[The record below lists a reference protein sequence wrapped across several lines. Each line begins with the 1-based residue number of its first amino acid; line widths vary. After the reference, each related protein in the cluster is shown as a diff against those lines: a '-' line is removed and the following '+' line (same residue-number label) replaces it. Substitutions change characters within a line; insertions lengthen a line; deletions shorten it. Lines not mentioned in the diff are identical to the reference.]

1 MANMFAVDATNGV
14 TYMGGY
20 LPLGWTSNLKLTVAD
35 SGFKV
40 TGQEADLSATNP
52 GFACVR
58 SATSGKN
65 VVLKFTSNPL
75 ITGANLQGRMGT
87 TASVAW
93 GSAMPVFFGVVNV
106 DDTSTNARFCHSRC
120 PLPVW
125 SQTVTNEIGKAGTAA
140 ATSAQDNV
148 VVWDSGATVSDYNSK
163 NITTLGSATMTCDN
177 SAGGVWTVGALT
189 LNDGFGSFQEGVQF
203 TMPLGQ
209 NGAEASNLFSSADTT
224 PTYTTALE
232 AIYTI
237 SVDGIMWY
245 QVYGENTAGGTAGNG
260 ANILNAHTPYTIS
273 SDSGRYH
280 GVGVIRNNATYY
292 NCVASCASSNIVY
305 LFSDSIN
312 ANISPDNQGNNVR
325 RYYATVRAPV
335 F

>member
-65 VVLKFTSNPL
+65 VVLKFTSNQL
-75 ITGANLQGRMGT
+75 ITGANMQGRMGT

-106 DDTSTNARFCHSRC
+106 DDTATNARFCHSRC

-148 VVWDSGATVSDYNSK
+148 VVWDSGATVADYNSK

-203 TMPLGQ
+203 TFPAGQ
-209 NGAEASNLFSSADTT
+209 NGASTGQYVSENGSATSLSFSYSEGGIYSIRRDGFVSFSLSADPENGNDATEVKT
-224 PTYTTALE
+224 FWHVPYAASRTWDVSIHQLRYGTTAQK
-232 AIYTI
+232 
-237 SVDGIMWY
+237 G
-245 QVYGENTAGGTAGNG
+245 AGRFNAGS
-260 ANILNAHTPYTIS
+260 AS
-273 SDSGRYH
+273 FVMVQS
-280 GVGVIRNNATYY
+280 NNADCMTNGWQANDYVYFTLTYP
-292 NCVASCASSNIVY
+292 A
-305 LFSDSIN
+305 F
-312 ANISPDNQGNNVR
+312 
-325 RYYATVRAPV
+325 
-335 F
+335 